1 MIHDPIPIA
10 AAVVSTVA
18 LLAFIWALRQPR
30 NTRYLGP
37 AADYWETLR
46 SVLLPLLARRVPR
59 IKWSYTLHEREYVG
73 RIDESPEEVEQL
85 LWEHGFRRMPLAA
98 YKTLSDG
105 TGEVGSWA
113 WRESLTADKQL
124 HVMLFPDQDGTAVY
138 AHAEFSAINPVVAL
152 KHYRGVG
159 YDPQA
164 GAEQLRAKLP
174 SGVWD
179 DR

>member
-59 IKWSYTLHEREYVG
+59 IKWSYTLHERE
-73 RIDESPEEVEQL
+73 
-85 LWEHGFRRMPLAA
+85 
-98 YKTLSDG
+98 
-105 TGEVGSWA
+105 
-113 WRESLTADKQL
+113 
-124 HVMLFPDQDGTAVY
+124 
-138 AHAEFSAINPVVAL
+138 
-152 KHYRGVG
+152 
-159 YDPQA
+159 A